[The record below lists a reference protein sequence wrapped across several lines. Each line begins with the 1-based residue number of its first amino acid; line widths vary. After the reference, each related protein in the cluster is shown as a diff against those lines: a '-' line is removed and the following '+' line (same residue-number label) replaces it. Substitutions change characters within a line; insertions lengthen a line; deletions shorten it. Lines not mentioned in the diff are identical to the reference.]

1 MNVYTVT
8 LLNYSTSKNTL
19 IEPWTR
25 VFNTYELAHEYV
37 VEKYKDLQF
46 SLFRSYYTNDEE
58 GILDAKLISNTRTIK
73 NAFGDD
79 YESHWKAFIKLQT
92 ITTQK
97 S

>member
-1 MNVYTVT
+1 M
-8 LLNYSTSKNTL
+8 
-19 IEPWTR
+19 
-25 VFNTYELAHEYV
+25 
-37 VEKYKDLQF
+37 
-46 SLFRSYYTNDEE
+46 
-58 GILDAKLISNTRTIK
+58 LDAELISNIRTIK

>member
-1 MNVYTVT
+1 MDIYTVT

-19 IEPWTR
+19 IEPITR
-25 VFNTYELAHEYV
+25 VFATCELAHQYV

-46 SLFRSYYTNDEE
+46 NLSKFYYKYDER
-58 GILDAKLISNTRTIK
+58 GIIDAELISNTRTIT
-73 NAFGDD
+73 NAFEDE

>member
-1 MNVYTVT
+1 MDVYTVT

-37 VEKYKDLQF
+37 EEKYKDLQF
-46 SLFRSYYTNDEE
+46 SLFKSYYTYDEE
-58 GILDAKLISNTRTIK
+58 GILDAELISNTRTIT

-79 YESHWKAFIKLQT
+79 YESHWKAFIKLQL
-92 ITTQK
+92 ITTQI

>member
-1 MNVYTVT
+1 MDIYTVT

-25 VFNTYELAHEYV
+25 VFSTYELAHEYAE
-37 VEKYKDLQF
+37 EKYRDLQF
-46 SLFRSYYTNDEE
+46 SLFRSYYTNDER
-58 GILDAKLISNTRTIK
+58 GILNAELISNTRTIT
-73 NAFGDD
+73 NAFEDD

>member
-19 IEPWTR
+19 IEPLTR

-37 VEKYKDLQF
+37 EEKYKDLQF
-46 SLFRSYYTNDEE
+46 HIFKSYYRSNAVGTEE
-58 GILDAKLISNTRTIK
+58 AELISNTRTIK

-79 YESHWKAFIKLQT
+79 YESYWKAFIKLQ
-92 ITTQK
+92 IL
-97 S
+97 

>member
-8 LLNYSTSKNTL
+8 LMNYSTSKNTL

-25 VFNTYELAHEYV
+25 VFSTYELAHEYV
-37 VEKYKDLQF
+37 EEKYKDL
-46 SLFRSYYTNDEE
+46 LFHVSKSYYRSNAV
-58 GILDAKLISNTRTIK
+58 GAKEAELISNTRTIK

-97 S
+97 